1 MISKTQSNG
10 GADNANRIIANRK
23 YFVCSAI
30 RALLIRPNKGGIFC
44 KINLF
49 CIYIILKFNA
59 FTTVNF
65 NADIEKLVYIIIGY
79 FGPFRNSEILYK
91 YVLRTRGVI
100 NVFGYVN
107 VKYTMD
113 CQWGCSVQF
122 YVNMKGE
129 NVALKNAIFSVST
142 PKATKMTH
150 WKLDVTWRCHRCS
163 AVFTAA
169 SNGHAMRS
177 RQISQ
182 KQMRTRFR
190 DERDWWR
197 VRRRFSGTLSN
208 YFLFFTSPLHHQLNK
223 SRLIRVLF
231 NQVHCFPFRY
241 RSSIKMKK
249 YAARWKVF
257 HETRQTGYQDQVY
270 PKVGKYP
277 FIPWIEKR
285 SGDSYFS
292 IQSTFF

>member
-1 MISKTQSNG
+1 MIKISVYYHGPDHSGHVILANGFMISKTQSNG

-113 CQWGCSVQF
+113 CQ
-122 YVNMKGE
+122 
-129 NVALKNAIFSVST
+129 
-142 PKATKMTH
+142 
-150 WKLDVTWRCHRCS
+150 
-163 AVFTAA
+163 
-169 SNGHAMRS
+169 
-177 RQISQ
+177 
-182 KQMRTRFR
+182 
-190 DERDWWR
+190 
-197 VRRRFSGTLSN
+197 
-208 YFLFFTSPLHHQLNK
+208 
-223 SRLIRVLF
+223 
-231 NQVHCFPFRY
+231 
-241 RSSIKMKK
+241 
-249 YAARWKVF
+249 
-257 HETRQTGYQDQVY
+257 
-270 PKVGKYP
+270 
-277 FIPWIEKR
+277 
-285 SGDSYFS
+285 
-292 IQSTFF
+292 